1 MSRENESKHNP
12 QIPLFCI
19 RGHYFDY
26 YGSQLEWWEADKALQ
41 KGTHILCTTQEEGRD
56 AKKALVRKDT
66 QTPPVVKLSR
76 GQIED
81 IIQLYESDP
90 DSFKKLVQAGI
101 DPTSVRRSPG
111 SVFDVLDALTKD
123 RFILKD
129 PVIEENSNGLRGRKR
144 SVNYHTP
151 FSGYE
156 PPEGE
161 ITVEKCS
168 LFDRIVGK
176 RGK

>member
-19 RGHYFDY
+19 NGHWFDY
-26 YGSQLEWWEADKALQ
+26 YGSQLKWWEADKALQ
-41 KGTHILCTTQEEGRD
+41 KGSHILCSTQEEGKT
-56 AKKALVRKDT
+56 AVKALKKPDT

-81 IIQLYESDP
+81 MIQLYESNP

-123 RFILKD
+123 HFIPKD
-129 PVIEENSNGLRGRKR
+129 PIVEEKSERLRGRTR

-161 ITVEKCS
+161 ITVEKRS
-168 LFDRIVGK
+168 LIDRIVGK